1 VHALDAPSPALLK
14 EPGFVEEGLL
24 RDAGQWIGE
33 RRDLVQPGLSKRE
46 FCGARAKQPYR
57 PSSCA

>member
-1 VHALDAPSPALLK
+1 MTPRDGAMTRAFF
-14 EPGFVEEGLL
+14 GGLARARAR
-24 RDAGQWIGE
+24 RDAGQWMGE
-33 RRDLVQPGLSKRE
+33 RRDLVQPGLSERE